1 MTTEGAP
8 VSPAGEVFDLGYR
21 RYEGAREGRWR
32 SRKAIWRDGIRTTL
46 GVGRGLGQKVLPW
59 GFIALTW
66 LPALVIVVIS
76 GFIANLGEGF
86 DNFEGPSYGE
96 YYEGSMVFVLL
107 FAATVAPELLC
118 PDRRSGVITLYLVR
132 PLSTLDYLGSRW
144 FSFLTVMLAMVW
156 FPQLVIFAWR
166 MLSASSPLD
175 ALGNEWTIVPRI
187 LLAGLVLAAFATT
200 LAFAASTFT
209 TRRAWAAAVMLGV
222 IFVSTAIGGIGTDVA
237 TGDAQDWFTLFIL
250 PDVLIVVA
258 DWILGEPVD
267 ATEARLASEAYMVW
281 IAALT
286 ALCALWL
293 WWRYRR
299 LSL

>member
-1 MTTEGAP
+1 M
-8 VSPAGEVFDLGYR
+8 
-21 RYEGAREGRWR
+21 
-32 SRKAIWRDGIRTTL
+32 
-46 GVGRGLGQKVLPW
+46 LPW

-86 DNFEGPSYGE
+86 DEFEGPSYGD
-96 YYEGSMVFVLL
+96 YYEGAMVFVLL

-132 PLSTLDYLGSRW
+132 PLSTLDYLASRW
-144 FSFLTVMLAMVW
+144 FAFLTVMLAMVW
-156 FPQLVIFAWR
+156 FPQFVIFAWR
-166 MLSASSPLD
+166 MLSAPSVLD
-175 ALGNEWTIVPRI
+175 ELRDEWTILPRI
-187 LLAGLVLAAFATT
+187 LLAGFVLAGFATT
-200 LAFAASTFT
+200 LALAASTFT

-222 IFVSTAIGGIGTDVA
+222 IFVTTAIGGIGTDVA
-237 TGDAQDWFTLFIL
+237 TGDAGDWFSLLII
-250 PDVLIVVA
+250 PDALIVVA

-267 ATEARLASEAYMVW
+267 TTEAQLEPAAYAVWLAV
-281 IAALT
+281 LT
-286 ALCALWL
+286 GVCGLWL

>member
-1 MTTEGAP
+1 VTTEGAP
-8 VSPAGEVFDLGYR
+8 TSPAGEVFDLGYR

-32 SRKAIWRDGIRTTL
+32 SRKAIWRDGVRTTL
-46 GVGRGLGQKVLPW
+46 GLGRGLGQKVLPW

-86 DNFEGPSYGE
+86 DNFEGPSYGD

-144 FSFLTVMLAMVW
+144 FAFLTVMLAMVW

-175 ALGNEWTIVPRI
+175 ELVDEWTILPR
-187 LLAGLVLAAFATT
+187 LLLSGFVLAVFATT
-200 LAFAASTFT
+200 LALAASTFT

-237 TGDAQDWFTLFIL
+237 TGDAGKWFSLLII
-250 PDVLIVVA
+250 PDVLIVVT
-258 DWILGEPVD
+258 DWILGERLEP
-267 ATEARLASEAYMVW
+267 TEALLPPEAYVIW
-281 IAALT
+281 VAVLT
-286 ALCALWL
+286 ALYGIWL

-299 LSL
+299 LAL

>member
-1 MTTEGAP
+1 VTTDGAP
-8 VSPAGEVFDLGYR
+8 ASPTGEVFDLGYR
-21 RYEGAREGRWR
+21 RYEGVREGRWR
-32 SRKAIWRDGIRTTL
+32 SRKAIWRDGVRTTL
-46 GVGRGLGQKVLPW
+46 GLGRGLGQKVLPW

-86 DNFEGPSYGE
+86 DNFEGPSYAA

-132 PLSTLDYLGSRW
+132 PLSTLDYLASRW
-144 FSFLTVMLAMVW
+144 FAFLTVMLAMVW

-166 MLSASSPLD
+166 TLSASNPLD
-175 ALGNEWTIVPRI
+175 ELASEWTIVPRI
-187 LLAGLVLAAFATT
+187 LLAGFVLAAFATT
-200 LAFAASTFT
+200 LALAASTFT

-222 IFVSTAIGGIGTDVA
+222 IFVSTAVSGIGQEA
-237 TGDAQDWFTLFIL
+237 ASGDAGDWFSLLSI
-250 PDVLIVVA
+250 PDVLIAVSK
-258 DWILGEPVD
+258 WILGE
-267 ATEARLASEAYMVW
+267 ATVTPSTPLEPEMYAVW
-281 IAALT
+281 VALLT
-286 ALCALWL
+286 ALCGLWL